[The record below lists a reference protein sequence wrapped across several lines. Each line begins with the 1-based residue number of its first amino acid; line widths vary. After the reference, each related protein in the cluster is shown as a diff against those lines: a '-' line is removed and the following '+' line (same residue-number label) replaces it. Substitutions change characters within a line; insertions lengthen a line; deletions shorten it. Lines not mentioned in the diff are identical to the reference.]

1 MTTEWTKGVP
11 AQMGDGEDVTIS
23 VRYNGAYKEIQITNG
38 DGVGIGMTLEN
49 AGEFVKQMLETILK
63 AGTE

>member
-23 VRYNGAYKEIQITNG
+23 VRYNGVYEEIQITNG